1 MKKKII
7 FIFSLEVLVEET
19 KKNMANRIT
28 CNKEAI
34 RQAYDEVRDD
44 KNSINW
50 AVFKYE
56 GNEITFCSS
65 GEDYA
70 EFVDQFKEEERLFG
84 FIRIFTGDE
93 LSKRAKF
100 AFVTWIGASV
110 NAIKRAKVSTEK
122 GLVKEII
129 TVSAFSLPKL
139 NYFIFN

>member
-1 MKKKII
+1 
-7 FIFSLEVLVEET
+7 
-19 KKNMANRIT
+19 MANRIT

-44 KNSINW
+44 KNNTNW

-65 GEDYA
+65 GEDYS

-129 TVSAFSLPKL
+129 TVSLFSLKL
-139 NYFIFN
+139 KLDFI